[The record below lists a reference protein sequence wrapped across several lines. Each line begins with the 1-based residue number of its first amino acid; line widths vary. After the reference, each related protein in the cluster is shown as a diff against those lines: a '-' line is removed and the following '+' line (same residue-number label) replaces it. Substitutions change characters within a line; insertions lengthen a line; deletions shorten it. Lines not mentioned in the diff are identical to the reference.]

1 MPPPDIG
8 KPAVQLFYQVL
19 DCDMLR
25 ELRAG
30 GIAMLLHPKMRAEAF
45 KHLNDPCR
53 SALGKNVHLQ
63 IEMIPRSATTPMRFC
78 FIRMNAAIR
87 TPSSEVI
94 ADNNG

>member
-45 KHLNDPCR
+45 KHLNDPGDRRLLPCG
-53 SALGKNVHLQ
+53 SV
-63 IEMIPRSATTPMRFC
+63 
-78 FIRMNAAIR
+78 
-87 TPSSEVI
+87 SS
-94 ADNNG
+94 G